1 MGARASRAGSSASR
15 PSRCLRRTVHL
26 GFRSGTHT
34 VTRTCSISASVAACG
49 SKDRRRSAKRAIAN
63 KCGPSQ
69 TYSLIALRCG
79 EGVEVAP
86 VADLVVLHGD
96 NKLLKRWAIDAA
108 SADPSGQIRRRRRI
122 DLGRVGVF
130 RWPSED
136 REAQSLIGEPFG
148 RRAAQAES
156 RSRVGHP
163 GTTVRRNPA
172 LCPMPAI
179 AARSTT
185 RPVAPN
191 TRRSLGRSPV
201 RGASQDATSHRARG
215 SRPDSRWGLSLERF
229 QRGGSS
235 CRLVPSGRLCRAS
248 RPFGPSRGVPRLCF
262 PGSPERSPRECGAAS
277 EELRRPFVEREPTR
291 SGLAPETPT

>member
-1 MGARASRAGSSASR
+1 MSATHRSSRLSFRNTHRHPHVFHLRQCSGLRIEGSAAVGKASHREQVRAEPDVQPHRVTLRGRSGGRARMTSWFFMATTSCSSAGRST
-15 PSRCLRRTVHL
+15 RRAPILAAKSDVVAEL
-26 GFRSGTHT
+26 
-34 VTRTCSISASVAACG
+34 ISAG
-49 SKDRRRSAKRAIAN
+49 F
-63 KCGPSQ
+63 
-69 TYSLIALRCG
+69 
-79 EGVEVAP
+79 
-86 VADLVVLHGD
+86 
-96 NKLLKRWAIDAA
+96 
-108 SADPSGQIRRRRRI
+108 
-122 DLGRVGVF
+122 GVF
-130 RWPSED
+130 RWRSQDP
-136 REAQSLIGEPFG
+136 EAQSLTGEPFG